1 VVDAGATTGA
11 AGVPTS
17 LTVYY
22 DADCAFCRRCRDW
35 LEGQETSCEVK
46 LVAANGPAATA
57 DLAGLP
63 LGAELVVV
71 ADTGDV
77 WIGPKAFVMCLW
89 ATTAHRAWSQRL
101 DGPALGPLARRF
113 FQAVSSNRDTISVLL
128 NLASPEEPGAARLP
142 AVALPAMT
150 PSGRVGR

>member
-1 VVDAGATTGA
+1 MHADEAEAVR
-11 AGVPTS
+11 VPTA

-35 LEGQETSCEVK
+35 LEGQDTFVEVQ

-71 ADTGDV
+71 GDTGDV

-89 ATTAHRAWSQRL
+89 ATTAYRAWSQHL
-101 DGPALGPLARRF
+101 DGRTLGPLARRF
-113 FQAVSSNRDTISVLL
+113 FQAVSSNRETISVLL
-128 NLASPEEPGAARLP
+128 STVVPEPPSNGHHP
-142 AVALPAMT
+142 AVTLPAMR
-150 PSGRVGR
+150 PSGRLAS

>member
-1 VVDAGATTGA
+1 MDASGTRA
-11 AGVPTS
+11 AGQVPTS
-17 LTVYY
+17 LTVFY
-22 DADCAFCRRCRDW
+22 DADCAFCCRCRDW
-35 LEGQETSCEVK
+35 LEGQETHCEVR

-128 NLASPEEPGAARLP
+128 SLASPDDGAAPRLS
-142 AVALPAMT
+142 VALPAMT
-150 PSGRVGR
+150 PSGRVGS

>member
-1 VVDAGATTGA
+1 MGGDGEGPVGI
-11 AGVPTS
+11 PTS
-17 LTVYY
+17 LTVFY

-35 LEGQETSCEVK
+35 LDGQETFCDVT

-89 ATTAHRAWSQRL
+89 ATTAYRVWSQRL
-101 DGPALGPLARRF
+101 SAPVLGPLARRF
-113 FQAVSSNRDTISVLL
+113 FQAVSSKRDTISVLL
-128 NLASPEEPGAARLP
+128 NIVVAVEESTPRLS

-150 PSGRVGR
+150 PSARVSR